1 MAPAQGW
8 CVVVESR
15 RAARARSE
23 ESDRD
28 PDGSSP
34 AECGETD
41 RRAFVVVARRHTITL
56 KSYTVFFCV
65 SVCVIFPFFRG
76 VAYTRRAVLPR
87 ARGLDATRRR
97 ATDGGRFGGD
107 GRPASIFFLRRPP
120 SFVRHEGPP
129 IVRSRRARA
138 RARARRP
145 ARESPARRRRR
156 ATGRDGGDR
165 EVRARFP
172 ETDRGGERGGGRARA
187 RGGEATSART
197 RGDDWHG
204 GVSDDGGA
212 RGADSDVA
220 RRANV

>member
-1 MAPAQGW
+1 MVRRRP
-8 CVVVESR
+8 SST

-28 PDGSSP
+28 PIDGSSP
-34 AECGETD
+34 AECGVTD
-41 RRAFVVVARRHTITL
+41 RRAFVRFRRTQTHNNSEKLHCFFLCFSMCYFSIFSGEWHTRAGPFSRARAVSTRRGDARR
-56 KSYTVFFCV
+56 TVDGSEETV
-65 SVCVIFPFFRG
+65 G
-76 VAYTRRAVLPR
+76 
-87 ARGLDATRRR
+87 RRR
-97 ATDGGRFGGD
+97 F
-107 GRPASIFFLRRPP
+107 FFLRRPP